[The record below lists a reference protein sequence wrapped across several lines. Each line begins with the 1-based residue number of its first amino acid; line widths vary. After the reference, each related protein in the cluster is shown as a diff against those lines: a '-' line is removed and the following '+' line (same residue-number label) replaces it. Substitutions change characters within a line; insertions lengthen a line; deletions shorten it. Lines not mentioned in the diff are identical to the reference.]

1 MKSAALYSVARRVA
15 LLSIVAFCL
24 SGCGSAVTKENYE
37 KIKDGMSESEVTNI
51 LGSPTKSNDLLGN
64 KISVWEDDKKAI
76 MITFVNNKVAGRLFV
91 DGEEF
96 AAAMN
101 NMKIGGPNTNPF
113 GDQKK
118 ETTVFK
124 PPTDPIKN
132 NNPNNN
138 PWNMG
143 DNANKNPNNNPF
155 PPNKNPNNNPFPP
168 NKNPNNNPF
177 QPKNQ
182 PVADPTKCTKAN
194 LERVQNGMTLAE
206 VSAILGPPT
215 TNNALGDVN
224 FLDWKEQGQFFPLV
238 TIHMRGGKVTA
249 KFAGMN
255 LK

>member
-1 MKSAALYSVARRVA
+1 MKSASLYSVARRVA
-15 LLSIVAFCL
+15 LLSIVALCL

-51 LGSPTKSNDLLGN
+51 LGSPTQSQELLGS
-64 KISVWEDDKKAI
+64 KFCQWTDDQKVI
-76 MITFVNNKVAGRLFV
+76 HITFLNNKVVGRDFIDLEEASRKAQEFLK
-91 DGEEF
+91 DGK
-96 AAAMN
+96 A
-101 NMKIGGPNTNPF
+101 NPF

-124 PPTDPIKN
+124 PPTDPFKN

-143 DNANKNPNNNPF
+143 ND
-155 PPNKNPNNNPFPP
+155 P

-177 QPKNQ
+177 QPNKNPNTNPFQPNKNPNINPLQPNNQ
-182 PVADPTKCTKAN
+182 PAADPTKCTKAN

-206 VSAILGPPT
+206 VTAILGPPT
-215 TNNALGDVN
+215 TNTALGDVN
-224 FLDWKEQGQFFPLV
+224 FLAWKEKGQFFPLV
-238 TIHMRGGKVTA
+238 DIHMRGGKVAA